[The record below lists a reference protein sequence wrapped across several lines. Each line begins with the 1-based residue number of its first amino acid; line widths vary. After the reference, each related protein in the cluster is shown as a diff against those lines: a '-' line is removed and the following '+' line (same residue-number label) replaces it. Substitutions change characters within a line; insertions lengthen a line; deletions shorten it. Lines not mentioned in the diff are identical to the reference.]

1 MKSTEKLIKEKIKAL
16 EEENKRLNNIINELD
31 RWLEQMEKYHMI
43 VFYSVVK
50 DKLKELKENKYEKD
64 N

>member
-16 EEENKRLNNIINELD
+16 EEENKRLNNIIKELD